1 MQGKEKPIL
10 AQRIL
15 VHQVPTNP
23 HPPRGRSKGYHQRQH
38 ERRCALHRTPTQDTR
53 TERQDYQSD

>member
-10 AQRIL
+10 APGIF

-23 HPPRGRSKGYHQRQH
+23 HSSRGCGKGNHQRQH
-38 ERRCALHRTPTQDTR
+38 VRRSTLHRTSTQDTR
-53 TERQDYQSD
+53 SKEQHHQSD